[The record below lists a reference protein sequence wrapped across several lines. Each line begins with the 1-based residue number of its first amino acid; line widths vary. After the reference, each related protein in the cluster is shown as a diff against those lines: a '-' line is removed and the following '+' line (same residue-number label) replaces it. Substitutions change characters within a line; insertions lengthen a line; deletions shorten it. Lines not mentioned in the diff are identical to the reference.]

1 MFNSAPDP
9 SLNACWIRRSG
20 SCGPLHG
27 EHWWPCGRSWCSCGS
42 GSHELPCADASW
54 AEKFSSWCISSV
66 KTRPRLWGLFWSQ
79 NGDRLAI
86 QQYIAHYGLL
96 SSIFF
101 AFLQTFLKNLCGE
114 TFNFFTHFPWKTFY
128 PQYLVAFLRIGHKAI
143 SQTQVCLFYVL

>member
-1 MFNSAPDP
+1 MM
-9 SLNACWIRRSG
+9 G
-20 SCGPLHG
+20 Y
-27 EHWWPCGRSWCSCGS
+27 
-42 GSHELPCADASW
+42 
-54 AEKFSSWCISSV
+54 
-66 KTRPRLWGLFWSQ
+66 FWSQ

-114 TFNFFTHFPWKTFY
+114 AFNFFTYFPWKTFY
-128 PQYLVAFLRIGHKAI
+128 PQYLVAFLCLGHKVV